1 MAKKILIIED
11 DPGIQ
16 LSLKDEFE
24 SEGFDVYSAD
34 DGLAGLEMIEQNPPD
49 LIILDLMLPFQ
60 NGYQVC
66 KKLRQD
72 GNMVPIIM
80 LTVKD
85 QEIDKVLGLEFGADD
100 YVTKPYSPRELSARI
115 SSVLRRTSSSVY
127 QVDNNIQKPVS
138 QSDSVRFDG
147 WELQPASRRL
157 LSQNGEEI
165 ELTTT
170 EFDFLKAFVTRPNQV
185 LSRQQLMDATKG
197 QDWVCYDRAV
207 DGLVSRLRR
216 KVYPDKDATQSHYIK
231 TVRGIG
237 YMFSP

>member
-34 DGLAGLEMIEQNPPD
+34 DGLAGMEMIKQNPPD

-66 KKLRQD
+66 KKLRQE
-72 GNMVPIIM
+72 GNNVPIIM

-100 YVTKPYSPRELSARI
+100 YVTKPFSLRELLAR
-115 SSVLRRTSSSVY
+115 VNALLRRSA
-127 QVDNNIQKPVS
+127 DPVS
-138 QSDSVRFDG
+138 GSTVFCIGETVFDLNKYEALKRGKEIEYTTLEFHMVKLLNERNGQVVTREDFLTRVWGENNTVVTERTIDSHIANIRKKLEDNPSDPEYIISVRG
-147 WELQPASRRL
+147 
-157 LSQNGEEI
+157 
-165 ELTTT
+165 
-170 EFDFLKAFVTRPNQV
+170 V
-185 LSRQQLMDATKG
+185 
-197 QDWVCYDRAV
+197 
-207 DGLVSRLRR
+207 
-216 KVYPDKDATQSHYIK
+216 
-231 TVRGIG
+231 G
-237 YMFSP
+237 YKLAN

>member
-24 SEGFDVYSAD
+24 SEGFNVYSAD

-72 GNMVPIIM
+72 GNTVPIIM

-100 YVTKPYSPRELSARI
+100 YVTKPFSLRELLAR
-115 SSVLRRTSSSVY
+115 VNALLRRSAEPISESTSFC
-127 QVDNNIQKPVS
+127 I
-138 QSDSVRFDG
+138 
-147 WELQPASRRL
+147 
-157 LSQNGEEI
+157 GE
-165 ELTTT
+165 T
-170 EFDFLKAFVTRPNQV
+170 EFDLKKYEALKRGKDITYTTLEFQMVSLLYQKKGEVVTREDFLNRVWGENNTVVTERTIDSHIANIRKKLEDDASDPKYI
-185 LSRQQLMDATKG
+185 LS
-197 QDWVCYDRAV
+197 
-207 DGLVSRLRR
+207 
-216 KVYPDKDATQSHYIK
+216 
-231 TVRGIG
+231 VRGVG
-237 YMFSP
+237 YKLSN